1 MLSDTRRWSEMSDR
15 QKRNRIALGLVLVLA
30 VIALFTTDIS
40 LVRFS
45 DGTGSGTTTYSGG
58 GEGPESDFKPG
69 AKWFVF
75 LDGPRFFRKLAARLL
90 PKNLALISGTEV
102 NVQFLDSFPVASVD
116 ANFLHVRFS
125 GRSLWLMFFAN
136 YEDHVEWAFS
146 LNGSADWIQNMDVP
160 VVIDSSSG
168 PVLGLQGFVD
178 NEGKGV
184 GILTRK
190 AQQRHR
196 VSVILGKITDS
207 IQKACIK
214 LCDEAVS
221 IL

>member
-1 MLSDTRRWSEMSDR
+1 MSAYTKRLSEMSGR
-15 QKRNRIALGLVLVLA
+15 QKRNLIALGFVVVLA

-40 LVRFS
+40 LARFS

-58 GEGPESDFKPG
+58 GEGPEPDFKPG
-69 AKWFVF
+69 AKWLVF
-75 LDGPRFFRKLAARLL
+75 LDGPRFFEKMAFRFL

-102 NVQFLDSFPVASVD
+102 NVQFLDSFPEAPVEG
-116 ANFLHVRFS
+116 NFLYAKFS
-125 GRSLWLMFFAN
+125 GRSLWLLLFGS
-136 YEDHVEWAFS
+136 YKDHVEWAFS